1 MTIDNVVLVHQFCI
15 YHQVEMSFIDSL
27 DEYGLISIKV
37 INEDKYLLMEDLKAI
52 EKMAQFYYDLGI
64 NLEGIDVITN
74 LLIQNDHL
82 RKELEVSHKKLSLFG
97 DDVVGK

>member
-82 RKELEVSHKKLSLFG
+82 RKELEVAHNKLSLYG
-97 DDVVGK
+97 DGVVGK